1 MSAYSELVTR
11 LNGGAENAGMENA
24 GVSRME
30 RQAEI
35 VSRKP

>member
-1 MSAYSELVTR
+1 MR
-11 LNGGAENAGMENA
+11 GGKCDTDEIAMVENA